1 MVEEVDKRSTADKI
15 YAYDDEF
22 RDTLT
27 TVDAKGK
34 RVWLYPKK
42 PSGKFTN
49 YRIWLSYLYFV
60 ILFGL
65 PFIKVNGEPF
75 FLFNIIERNFIIFGM
90 HFGPQ
95 DFYLFAIAMLI
106 IATMIFNRVERTFM
120 DTV

>member
-1 MVEEVDKRSTADKI
+1 MSSDQNIKNSEQFRDQISTVDKS
-15 YAYDDEF
+15 
-22 RDTLT
+22 
-27 TVDAKGK
+27 GK
-34 RVWLYPKK
+34 RVWIYPKK

-49 YRIWLSYLYFV
+49 YRTWLSYVYFV

-75 FLFNIIERNFIIFGM
+75 VLINILERNFILFGL

-106 IATMIFNRVERTFM
+106 FLVFYSSIW
-120 DTV
+120 